1 MVTTGIFL
9 CKTGLAP
16 GTEIAVS
23 SGGRR
28 IDMKKV
34 LLGSL
39 LAGGLLF
46 AAKNNE
52 VQTNRVSANERLAL
66 ETQSPRV
73 HPARV
78 HKHQNKTHRMDQV
91 ASDKH
96 TVNAYIPQG
105 K

>member
-1 MVTTGIFL
+1 
-9 CKTGLAP
+9 
-16 GTEIAVS
+16 
-23 SGGRR
+23 
-28 IDMKKV
+28 MKKV

-46 AAKNNE
+46 AAKNDD
-52 VQTNRVSANERLAL
+52 VKTNRVSANERIAL
-66 ETQSPRV
+66 ESQSPRV
-73 HPARV
+73 HPARS
-78 HKHQNKTHRMDQV
+78 HKHAKKTHRADPV

>member
-1 MVTTGIFL
+1 
-9 CKTGLAP
+9 
-16 GTEIAVS
+16 
-23 SGGRR
+23 
-28 IDMKKV
+28 MKKV

-46 AAKNNE
+46 GAKNNDDG
-52 VQTNRVSANERLAL
+52 TKRISGNERLAL

-78 HKHQNKTHRMDQV
+78 HKHQKASRRMDQV
-91 ASDKH
+91 VADKH
-96 TVNAYIPQG
+96 TVNAFIPYG

>member
-1 MVTTGIFL
+1 
-9 CKTGLAP
+9 
-16 GTEIAVS
+16 
-23 SGGRR
+23 
-28 IDMKKV
+28 MKKV

-46 AAKNNE
+46 AAKNND
-52 VQTNRVSANERLAL
+52 VDKTRVSANERFAL

-78 HKHQNKTHRMDQV
+78 HKHQKANRRMDPV

>member
-1 MVTTGIFL
+1 
-9 CKTGLAP
+9 
-16 GTEIAVS
+16 
-23 SGGRR
+23 
-28 IDMKKV
+28 MKKV

-46 AAKNNE
+46 AAKNND
-52 VQTNRVSANERLAL
+52 VTTTRVSSNERIAL

-73 HPARV
+73 HPART
-78 HKHQNKTHRMDQV
+78 HKHPKANRRMDQV

-96 TVNAYIPQG
+96 TVNAFIPYG